1 MSDVIQL
8 TAEPRE
14 RTGKEAARALRKTKM
29 VPAIVYGGKE
39 EPVKI
44 ALVEREIKRELEMN
58 PRFFSSVVSI
68 NLGRKKIQVI
78 PREAQTHPVKGHPLH
93 LDFLRAAK
101 GSTVTV
107 EVPVHFLNEEK
118 CPGLRRG
125 GVLNIV
131 RREIELVCPVEAIPD
146 QIDVDLAGI
155 EIGDSVHISAVTL
168 PANVTPT
175 ITDRDFTICAVVGR
189 GPAADEEEGEA
200 GEAEAPR
207 EERAAEVEAE
217 AETEAETED

>member
-14 RTGKEAARALRKTKM
+14 RTGKEAARALRKTHM

-39 EPVKI
+39 EPMKI

-58 PRFFSSVVSI
+58 PRFFSSVVAL
-68 NLGRKKIQVI
+68 NLNGKTIQVV

-93 LDFLRAAK
+93 VDFLRAAK

-118 CPGLRRG
+118 CPGIRRG

-146 QIDVDLAGI
+146 QIDVDLAAV
-155 EIGDSVHISAVTL
+155 EIGDSVHISAITL

-189 GPAADEEEGEA
+189 GPSAEETAEEGEEGEA
-200 GEAEAPR
+200 G
-207 EERAAEVEAE
+207 V
-217 AETEAETED
+217 

>member
-1 MSDVIQL
+1 MSDAIQL

-14 RTGKEAARALRKTKM
+14 RTGKEAARALRKQHL

-39 EPVKI
+39 EPQKI

-58 PRFFSSVVSI
+58 PRFFSSVVALNIGGST
-68 NLGRKKIQVI
+68 IQVV
-78 PREAQTHPVKGHPLH
+78 PREAQLHPVKGHPLH
-93 LDFLRAAK
+93 VDFLRAAK

-107 EVPVHFLNEEK
+107 EVPVHFLNEER
-118 CPGLRRG
+118 CPGIRRG

-131 RREIELVCPVEAIPD
+131 RREIELVCPVESIPD
-146 QIDVDLAGI
+146 RIDVDLASV

-168 PANVTPT
+168 PPNVTPT

-189 GPAADEEEGEA
+189 GPAGEEEGEA
-200 GEAEAPR
+200 GEGGEA
-207 EERAAEVEAE
+207 
-217 AETEAETED
+217 TEA

>member
-14 RTGKEAARALRKTKM
+14 RTGKEAARALRKTHM

-39 EPVKI
+39 EPLKI

-58 PRFFSSVVSI
+58 PRFFSSLVAL
-68 NLGRKKIQVI
+68 NMNGQTIQVV
-78 PREAQTHPVKGHPLH
+78 PREAQTHPVKGLPLH
-93 LDFLRAAK
+93 VDFLRAAK

-118 CPGLRRG
+118 CPGIRRG

-146 QIDVDLAGI
+146 QIDVDLANV
-155 EIGDSVHISAVTL
+155 EIGDSVHISAITL

-189 GPAADEEEGEA
+189 GPAAEEAGEEGDAGEA
-200 GEAEAPR
+200 GA
-207 EERAAEVEAE
+207 
-217 AETEAETED
+217 

>member
-1 MSDVIQL
+1 MSETIQL

-14 RTGKEAARALRKTKM
+14 RSGKEAARALRKLHL

-39 EPVKI
+39 QPQKI

-58 PRFFSSVVSI
+58 PRFFSSVVALSI
-68 NLGRKKIQVI
+68 GGKTIQVV
-78 PREAQTHPVKGHPLH
+78 PREAQVHPVKGHPLH
-93 LDFLRAAK
+93 VDFLRAAK

-107 EVPVHFLNEEK
+107 EVPVHFLNEER
-118 CPGLRRG
+118 CPGIRRG

-131 RREIELVCPVEAIPD
+131 RREIELVCPVEAIPER
-146 QIDVDLAGI
+146 IDVDLATVD
-155 EIGDSVHISAVTL
+155 IGDSVHISAVTL

-189 GPAADEEEGEA
+189 GPAGEEEGAPAA
-200 GEAEAPR
+200 GEPVAG
-207 EERAAEVEAE
+207 
-217 AETEAETED
+217 

>member
-1 MSDVIQL
+1 MSEAVQL
-8 TAEPRE
+8 TAETRE
-14 RTGKEAARALRKTKM
+14 RTGKEAARALRKTAK

-39 EPVKI
+39 EPLKI
-44 ALVEREIKRELEMN
+44 SLVAREIKRELEMN
-58 PRFFSSVVSI
+58 PRFFSSVVALQ
-68 NLGRKKIQVI
+68 LGGKTIQVV

-93 LDFLRAAK
+93 VDFLRATK

-118 CPGLRRG
+118 CPGIRRG

-131 RREIELVCPVEAIPD
+131 RREIELVCPVEAIPE
-146 QIDVDLAGI
+146 QIVVDLGAV

-168 PANVTPT
+168 PDNVTPT

-189 GPAADEEEGEA
+189 GPSGEEEEEGEEA
-200 GEAEAPR
+200 GEA
-207 EERAAEVEAE
+207 
-217 AETEAETED
+217 AETKED

>member
-1 MSDVIQL
+1 MSDVVQL

-14 RTGKEAARALRKTKM
+14 RTGKEAARALRKTHM

-39 EPVKI
+39 EPLKI

-58 PRFFSSVVSI
+58 PRFFSSVVAL
-68 NLGRKKIQVI
+68 NLNGQTIQVV
-78 PREAQTHPVKGHPLH
+78 PREAQTHPVKGLPLH
-93 LDFLRAAK
+93 VDFLRAAK

-107 EVPVHFLNEEK
+107 EVPVHFLNEET
-118 CPGLRRG
+118 CPGIRRG

-131 RREIELVCPVEAIPD
+131 RREIELVCPVEAIPE
-146 QIDVDLAGI
+146 QIDVDLA
-155 EIGDSVHISAVTL
+155 EVDIGDSVHISAVTL

-189 GPAADEEEGEA
+189 GPAAEEAGEA
-200 GEAEAPR
+200 GEAG
-207 EERAAEVEAE
+207 
-217 AETEAETED
+217 ETEA

>member
-1 MSDVIQL
+1 MSETIQL

-14 RTGKEAARALRKTKM
+14 RVGKEAARALRKTAM

-39 EPVKI
+39 EPLKI

-58 PRFFSSVVSI
+58 PRFFSSVVALNIGGKSI
-68 NLGRKKIQVI
+68 QAI

-93 LDFLRAAK
+93 VDFLRATK

-107 EVPVHFLNEEK
+107 EVPVHFLNEER
-118 CPGLRRG
+118 CPGIKRG

-146 QIDVDLAGI
+146 QIDVDLANVD
-155 EIGDSVHISAVTL
+155 IGDSVHISAVTL

-189 GPAADEEEGEA
+189 GPSAEEEG
-200 GEAEAPR
+200 G
-207 EERAAEVEAE
+207 AAEEMAQTAE
-217 AETEAETED
+217 D

>member
-1 MSDVIQL
+1 MSETIQL

-14 RTGKEAARALRKTKM
+14 RTGKEGARALRKTGM

-39 EPVKI
+39 PPQKV
-44 ALVEREIKRELEMN
+44 ALVDREIRRQLELN
-58 PRFFSSVVSI
+58 PRFFSSVVELK
-68 NLGRKKIQVI
+68 LGKKVIQVI
-78 PREAQTHPVKGHPLH
+78 PREAQLHPVKDHPLH
-93 LDFLRAAK
+93 VDFLRAAK

-107 EVPVHFLNEEK
+107 EVPVHFLNEER

-131 RREIELVCPVEAIPD
+131 RREIELVCPVEAIPER
-146 QIDVDLAGI
+146 IDVDLAAV

-189 GPAADEEEGEA
+189 GPTADEDEEGEGEGA
-200 GEAEAPR
+200 EAGGEA
-207 EERAAEVEAE
+207 
-217 AETEAETED
+217 DD

>member
-1 MSDVIQL
+1 MSDAIQL

-14 RTGKEAARALRKTKM
+14 RTGKEAARALRKQHL

-39 EPVKI
+39 EPQKI

-58 PRFFSSVVSI
+58 PRFFSSVVALNIGGSS
-68 NLGRKKIQVI
+68 IQVV
-78 PREAQTHPVKGHPLH
+78 PREAQLHPVKGYPLH
-93 LDFLRAAK
+93 VDFLRAAK

-107 EVPVHFLNEEK
+107 EVPVHFLNEER
-118 CPGLRRG
+118 CPGIRRG

-131 RREIELVCPVEAIPD
+131 RREIELVCPVESIPD
-146 QIDVDLAGI
+146 RIDVDLASV

-189 GPAADEEEGEA
+189 GPSGGEEGEA
-200 GEAEAPR
+200 GEGG
-207 EERAAEVEAE
+207 EAE
-217 AETEAETED
+217 EA

>member
-1 MSDVIQL
+1 MSEAIPL
-8 TAEPRE
+8 TAEKRE
-14 RTGKEAARALRKTKM
+14 RTGKEAARALRKTAM

-39 EPVKI
+39 EPMKI

-58 PRFFSSVVSI
+58 PRFFSSVVALKI
-68 NLGRKKIQVI
+68 GGKTIQVV

-93 LDFLRAAK
+93 VDFLRAAK

-107 EVPVHFLNEEK
+107 EVPVHFLNEER
-118 CPGLRRG
+118 CPGIRRG

-131 RREIELVCPVEAIPD
+131 RREIELVCPVEAIPA
-146 QIDVDLAGI
+146 QIDVDLANV
-155 EIGDSVHISAVTL
+155 EIGDSVHISAITL

-189 GPAADEEEGEA
+189 GPSGGEEEDEA
-200 GEAEAPR
+200 TE
-207 EERAAEVEAE
+207 AAEPE
-217 AETEAETED
+217 ED

>member
-1 MSDVIQL
+1 MSDAVQL
-8 TAEPRE
+8 TAEKRE
-14 RTGKEAARALRKTKM
+14 RTGKEAARALRKTAM

-39 EPVKI
+39 EPLKI
-44 ALVEREIKRELEMN
+44 SLVAREIKRELEMN
-58 PRFFSSVVSI
+58 PRFFSSVVALQ
-68 NLGRKKIQVI
+68 LGGKTIQVV

-93 LDFLRAAK
+93 VDFLRATK

-118 CPGLRRG
+118 CPGIRRG

-131 RREIELVCPVEAIPD
+131 RREIELICPVEAIPE
-146 QIDVDLAGI
+146 QIVVDLGAV

-168 PANVTPT
+168 PDNVTPT

-189 GPAADEEEGEA
+189 GPSAEEEGEGGEE
-200 GEAEAPR
+200 GEA
-207 EERAAEVEAE
+207 
-217 AETEAETED
+217 AETDED

>member
-14 RTGKEAARALRKTKM
+14 RTGKEAARALRKTHM

-39 EPVKI
+39 EPMKI

-58 PRFFSSVVSI
+58 PRFFSSVVAL
-68 NLGRKKIQVI
+68 NLNGKTIQVV

-93 LDFLRAAK
+93 VDFLRAAK

-118 CPGLRRG
+118 CPGIRRG

-146 QIDVDLAGI
+146 QIDVDLAKV

-168 PANVTPT
+168 PPNVTPT

-189 GPAADEEEGEA
+189 GPSADEAGEAGEEGEA
-200 GEAEAPR
+200 EA
-207 EERAAEVEAE
+207 
-217 AETEAETED
+217 